1 MGYMNSLIRYVAL
14 VVSGII
20 FVISLSPALQRKIA
34 AKGWIPDQY
43 RFGDLY
49 NTSNLRK
56 FKELDYNENAT
67 LLSSDKPEVKS
78 KNIDLYTIGDS
89 FTPMDTSFYAGRKNF
104 HIWLGAYIDTVKLD
118 PAKKSILV
126 IEVIERTIQERL
138 RSDYQALYFD
148 KGFQIEGKMKPEVP
162 EEVTAEPSFWWDK
175 FGDQINQ
182 RIEFLLF
189 NFDPFLKLKELKS
202 SIMLSW
208 FDRTHTGAIISRNH
222 DYLFYNIEADKKI
235 GLSPFYNITS
245 GSVDT
250 VVNNMNNIRN
260 YYKGAGFEEVYFCFV
275 PNKVTVC
282 ENDRFP
288 YNNQISRIE
297 THPKLQTPILS
308 IQDTIRS
315 HPDWYHLGDGHWTVK
330 GQRYWLKTVNQL
342 VRDWD
347 DKITNKDQL

>member
-1 MGYMNSLIRYVAL
+1 MGYINILIRYV
-14 VVSGII
+14 VVIITGII
-20 FVISLSPALQRKIA
+20 FVVSLSPALQRKIA
-34 AKGWIPDQY
+34 SKGWIPNQY

-56 FKELDYNENAT
+56 FKELDYDQNAT
-67 LLSSDKPEVKS
+67 LLPSDKPEIKYD
-78 KNIDLYTIGDS
+78 NIDLYTIGDS
-89 FTPMDTSFYAGRKNF
+89 FTPMDTSFYAGHKNF
-104 HIWLGAYIDTVKLD
+104 HIWLGAYVDTVKLD
-118 PAKKSILV
+118 TSRKSVLV

-138 RSDYQALYFD
+138 RSDYQAIYFD
-148 KGFQIEGKMKPEVP
+148 KGFQIEGKLRQKA
-162 EEVTAEPSFWWDK
+162 EEEQAAEPSFWWDK

-202 SIMLSW
+202 HIMLSW

-222 DYLFYNIEADKKI
+222 EYLFYNIEADPAI
-235 GLSPFYNITS
+235 GLSPFYNITAS
-245 GSVDT
+245 SVDT
-250 VVNNMNNIRN
+250 IVTNINHIRDH
-260 YYKGAGFEEVYFCFV
+260 YKEAGFDEVYFCFV

-282 ENDRFP
+282 ENNRFT

-297 THPKLQTPILS
+297 KHPALKTPILS

-330 GQRYWLKTVNQL
+330 GQRYWLKTVNAL
-342 VRDWD
+342 VKEWSE
-347 DKITNKDQL
+347 KPATN